1 MHTLTI
7 LAGQD
12 KSGAPEGFDALTLQ
26 TGTLYTV
33 VGNTGS
39 GKSRLIKDVEQL
51 ADGDSATGRRVLIDG
66 TPVDRRQ
73 RQRLS
78 AGLMAHLSQNMR
90 FILDTT
96 VAEFLALHA
105 RCRQKDI
112 DINAVIAL
120 ADSITPE
127 AVPPAQNLNLLSGGQ
142 TRALMIAEHFARN
155 PKDNPLLLTV
165 MALFGQFKE
174 LFVVNYLRWLARH
187 KGRPFP
193 PDTELMRI
201 LRKNNT
207 FVIGEIKQNAAGWDN
222 RKVFNILGLLREYD
236 AKSKGLG
243 AGGASDG
250 ELLRELLL
258 KIFLL

>member
-26 TGTLYTV
+26 TGTLYTI

-66 TPVDRRQ
+66 APIERRQ

-105 RCRQKDI
+105 QCRQKNI

-127 AVPPAQNLNLLSGGQ
+127 PVPPSQNLNLLSGGQ
-142 TRALMIAEHFARN
+142 TRALMIADIALICDSPVVLIDEIENAGIDKERALT
-155 PKDNPLLLTV
+155 LLCRQDKLVLVVTHDVHTALMAPRRIV
-165 MALFGQFKE
+165 MANGAVQRIVARSSEEETLFEALSTDYQLQQK
-174 LFVVNYLRWLARH
+174 RR
-187 KGRPFP
+187 
-193 PDTELMRI
+193 
-201 LRKNNT
+201 
-207 FVIGEIKQNAAGWDN
+207 Q
-222 RKVFNILGLLREYD
+222 LLREG
-236 AKSKGLG
+236 SKL
-243 AGGASDG
+243 
-250 ELLRELLL
+250 
-258 KIFLL
+258 I